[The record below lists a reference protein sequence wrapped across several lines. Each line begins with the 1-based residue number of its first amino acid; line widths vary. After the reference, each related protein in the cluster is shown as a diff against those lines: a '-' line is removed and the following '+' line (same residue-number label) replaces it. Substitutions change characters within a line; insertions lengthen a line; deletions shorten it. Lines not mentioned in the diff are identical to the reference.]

1 MGHGLSAVIQ
11 FLLFP
16 LSLAPI
22 AAAFVAR
29 RAGCGEEAFAGV
41 LVLAAVVGA
50 ALYLYTLSR
59 TALIGTRDRESLLAY
74 LTEGG
79 GPVSAE

>member
-1 MGHGLSAVIQ
+1 MIQ

-16 LSLAPI
+16 LSLTPI
-22 AAAFVAR
+22 VAAFVVR
-29 RAGCGEEAFAGV
+29 RAGWGEEAFAGV
-41 LVLAAVVGA
+41 LALAAVGGA

-59 TALIGTRDRESLLAY
+59 TALIGTRDRESLPAY